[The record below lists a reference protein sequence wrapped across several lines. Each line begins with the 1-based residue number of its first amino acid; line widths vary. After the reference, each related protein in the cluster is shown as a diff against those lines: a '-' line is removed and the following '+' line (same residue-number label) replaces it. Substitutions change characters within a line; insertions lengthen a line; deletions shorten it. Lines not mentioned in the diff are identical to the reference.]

1 MNKKIISLLFYSII
15 FLSSGNSV
23 LAMKR
28 GRDEKEKE
36 IEKEQPDV
44 KKCKIQTRPIESLRD
59 IASRASL
66 SGLRKSGDVTESF
79 KKIPEELGE
88 YLRNIA
94 QKPQYFK
101 NTLLHKAENEH
112 DIKTFLDLGI
122 DPNSKNTDEETA
134 FNALISHGKQ

>member
-94 QKPQYFK
+94 QNLNILKTHYYIKPK
-101 NTLLHKAENEH
+101 MSTILKL
-112 DIKTFLDLGI
+112 FLI
-122 DPNSKNTDEETA
+122 
-134 FNALISHGKQ
+134 